1 MWMARSF
8 MLHVSMHWSE
18 RGVDDIALWGFAVK
32 HATWLYNHIPNRY
45 TGLSPLELL
54 TKTKADHRDLLRT
67 HAWGCPVYVLD
78 PALQDNKKIPKWN
91 KRARQAQFVGF
102 SEQHSLVAKVR
113 HLTTGHVSPQY
124 HVVFDDL
131 FQTVFNDAIVT
142 TR

>member
-1 MWMARSF
+1 MPPGCTI
-8 MLHVSMHWSE
+8 VSP
-18 RGVDDIALWGFAVK
+18 
-32 HATWLYNHIPNRY
+32 IPNRY
-45 TGLSPLELL
+45 TGLTPLELL

-67 HAWGCPVYVLD
+67 HVWGCPVYVLD